1 MASETDRIHSSTAWR
16 LQHLLKKI
24 VNNMYFPFTG
34 TLHRRTAAVLST
46 SHPHPSLS
54 VIAETEEVT

>member
-24 VNNMYFPFTG
+24 MYFPFTG